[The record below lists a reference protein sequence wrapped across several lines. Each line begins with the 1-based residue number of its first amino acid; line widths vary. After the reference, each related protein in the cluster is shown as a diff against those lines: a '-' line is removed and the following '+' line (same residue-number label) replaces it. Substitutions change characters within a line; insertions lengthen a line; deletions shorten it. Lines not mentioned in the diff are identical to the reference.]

1 MLVNNTNNINPL
13 FQELEQQANTPR
25 ISFKGGPC
33 DSLSLS
39 SKKIDSKKGKA
50 AVTAFLA
57 AVGLGVVSNNGKKDN
72 FIKRFFNSIG
82 NFFKKLFSKNSDKK
96 PQDAAS
102 ATPDKAT
109 EEQTKDTPQMTAAKA
124 LVPNRVAHEK
134 IQKIIESNK
143 TPEEKKE
150 EIKKVLK
157 EEKVEEKIIETN
169 FQTLGK
175 SQQDQIKTLT
185 EIFPY
190 LSKENIPKKAIQPE
204 IPCIGLGGTSS
215 SAPRSGIGYSN
226 SKPFPITDINNSSSP
241 VQKARSKINNVL
253 ANAADKTKLAKVSYT
268 MIIDGEETANLILNS
283 KDADI
288 EKAINVGDTG
298 LDESEGERFFITRNL
313 ADDSLTGFTIS
324 KKNDLNN
331 PENVAKLRF
340 FGALAPGLRETVS
353 KSAGGAIGVKEITEN
368 DKYSHLS
375 NYLTNLSIALSTKLA
390 QNPALLSTNE
400 TEAKKQLAN
409 IQRMLAEAQIIETIN
424 SEKML
429 ENKPAVDKLIEN
441 QINTIL
447 SLKDE
452 TTGYLVM
459 DLAHKTTNLVTTPTE
474 VQALVNESKNKVTK
488 RLAQINVGLA
498 SKKCGG
504 YGAKIDNFD
513 PHDTCRVGD
522 TYKPGEVWDAY
533 QRREM
538 FYNLVRDNYLDLD
551 DKFFNY
557 VDQINVDEAEANF
570 KELWTDSAKDIN
582 NSATMETDKAVS
594 VARSLYEQIKANCSL
609 HSPGKISVKTDNQ
622 VQINEPNQ
630 LTTVEEV
637 EEAFCTIINSKG
649 LASRNGVWKYL
660 ASVKTK
666 SGILADFT
674 TTTWLYND
682 YRASATLRKPLM
694 GINQYFLARLFHDL
708 HERLDPN
715 HTTTWIKRGA
725 DATTQNRRRLHNVV
739 TMIDNIIGSNQG
751 GVDGG
756 LFSDLATLDPFKQ
769 DEVAKQVLDL
779 LDKYKDEDSPPQ
791 IHVRIN
797 NLNQTVTLP
806 NDSTLGVP
814 LLISQVQDMSSSND
828 ATALFNKK
836 SKLSLELQTEDTLAH
851 YFNNALLLNIQRKAC
866 SSSTPSP
873 HYEVKTA
880 EGLVKIIKKLQKLKT
895 SNEDGSPNNFL
906 TECAEI
912 VTKANQTPPEIK
924 QNEFV
929 KLGIRAIQAAE
940 QTYKFCSTVCEFT
953 IPDTSQWRSQLMQLS
968 TLLVALQQAKL
979 VDHMI
984 KNDPLLQKMPSSTKE
999 QKLAQRYA
1007 ALQTRAIIQTTSH
1020 SAQEVIAKVTK
1031 TATLEQITEASS
1043 REDKLRVI
1051 NKLDPDNMLTES
1063 DKLLIMALTHQDGTR
1078 LTCEDALKQTGTFKK
1093 AIADF
1098 TEAVGGSEYYTK
1110 FFEDPINYAIDT
1122 PLYSASRRRRPISV
1136 EGAAK
1141 KIKKKSLAAALFAY
1155 TLTRP

>member
-1 MLVNNTNNINPL
+1 NNTNNINPL

-25 ISFKGGPC
+25 ISFKGGLC

-134 IQKIIESNK
+134 IQKIVESNK

-204 IPCIGLGGTSS
+204 IPSIGLSAASGSGGRASSGVSGASS

-298 LDESEGERFFITRNL
+298 LDESEGDRFFITRNL

-340 FGALAPGLRETVS
+340 FGALAPSLRETVS

-429 ENKPAVDKLIEN
+429 ENKPAVDKLIED

-498 SKKCGG
+498 SKKCGP
-504 YGAKIDNFD
+504 YDAKIDNFD

-522 TYKPGEVWDAY
+522 TYKPGEFWDAY

-557 VDQINVDEAEANF
+557 VDQINVEDAATTF
-570 KELWTDSAKDIN
+570 TDLWTDKADDIS
-582 NSATMETDKAVS
+582 NSASDTTETDKAVS
-594 VARSLYEQIKANCSL
+594 VARSLYEQIKANC
-609 HSPGKISVKTDNQ
+609 
-622 VQINEPNQ
+622 
-630 LTTVEEV
+630 
-637 EEAFCTIINSKG
+637 
-649 LASRNGVWKYL
+649 
-660 ASVKTK
+660 
-666 SGILADFT
+666 
-674 TTTWLYND
+674 
-682 YRASATLRKPLM
+682 
-694 GINQYFLARLFHDL
+694 
-708 HERLDPN
+708 
-715 HTTTWIKRGA
+715 
-725 DATTQNRRRLHNVV
+725 
-739 TMIDNIIGSNQG
+739 
-751 GVDGG
+751 
-756 LFSDLATLDPFKQ
+756 
-769 DEVAKQVLDL
+769 
-779 LDKYKDEDSPPQ
+779 
-791 IHVRIN
+791 
-797 NLNQTVTLP
+797 
-806 NDSTLGVP
+806 
-814 LLISQVQDMSSSND
+814 
-828 ATALFNKK
+828 
-836 SKLSLELQTEDTLAH
+836 
-851 YFNNALLLNIQRKAC
+851 
-866 SSSTPSP
+866 
-873 HYEVKTA
+873 
-880 EGLVKIIKKLQKLKT
+880 
-895 SNEDGSPNNFL
+895 
-906 TECAEI
+906 
-912 VTKANQTPPEIK
+912 
-924 QNEFV
+924 
-929 KLGIRAIQAAE
+929 
-940 QTYKFCSTVCEFT
+940 
-953 IPDTSQWRSQLMQLS
+953 
-968 TLLVALQQAKL
+968 
-979 VDHMI
+979 
-984 KNDPLLQKMPSSTKE
+984 
-999 QKLAQRYA
+999 
-1007 ALQTRAIIQTTSH
+1007 
-1020 SAQEVIAKVTK
+1020 
-1031 TATLEQITEASS
+1031 
-1043 REDKLRVI
+1043 
-1051 NKLDPDNMLTES
+1051 
-1063 DKLLIMALTHQDGTR
+1063 
-1078 LTCEDALKQTGTFKK
+1078 
-1093 AIADF
+1093 
-1098 TEAVGGSEYYTK
+1098 
-1110 FFEDPINYAIDT
+1110 
-1122 PLYSASRRRRPISV
+1122 
-1136 EGAAK
+1136 
-1141 KIKKKSLAAALFAY
+1141 
-1155 TLTRP
+1155 

>member
-134 IQKIIESNK
+134 IQKIVESNK

-204 IPCIGLGGTSS
+204 IPRIGLGGTSS

-298 LDESEGERFFITRNL
+298 LDESEGDRFFITRNL
-313 ADDSLTGFTIS
+313 ADDSLSGFIIS
-324 KKNDLNN
+324 KKHDLDN
-331 PENVAKLRF
+331 PETVATLRF
-340 FGALAPGLRETVS
+340 YATITPLLNATS
-353 KSAGGAIGVKEITEN
+353 SSAGGAIGVKEITEN

-375 NYLTNLSIALSTKLA
+375 NYLSNLSMALSTKLA

-409 IQRMLAEAQIIETIN
+409 INRMLAEAQIIETID
-424 SEKML
+424 SSKML

-504 YGAKIDNFD
+504 YDAKIDNFD

-609 HSPGKISVKTDNQ
+609 HSPGEISVKTDNQ
-622 VQINEPNQ
+622 VQINEPNK
-630 LTTVEEV
+630 LTTVKEV

-649 LASRNGVWKYL
+649 LASRNSVWKHL
-660 ASVKTK
+660 ASVKKK
-666 SGILADFT
+666 SGILADFN

-682 YRASATLRKPLM
+682 RSRPDTLRKPLM
-694 GINQYFLARLFHDL
+694 RSNQYFLARLFRNL
-708 HERLDPN
+708 HERLNPAKAN
-715 HTTTWIKRGA
+715 TWIEPGA
-725 DATTQNRRRLHNVV
+725 DATTHRRRLHNVV

-756 LFSDLATLDPFKQ
+756 LFSDLATLEKRQ
-769 DEVAKQVLDL
+769 QNKVAKQVLDL

-797 NLNQTVTLP
+797 NLKQTVTLP

-851 YFNNALLLNIQRKAC
+851 YFNNELLLNIQRKAC
-866 SSSTPSP
+866 RIPTSSP
-873 HYEVKTA
+873 HYEVENA

-906 TECAEI
+906 TECADI

-929 KLGIRAIQAAE
+929 KLGNRAIQAAE
-940 QTYKFCSTVCEFT
+940 QTSTFCSTVCEFT
-953 IPDTSQWRSQLMQLS
+953 IPDTSQWRSQLMQLR

-984 KNDPLLQKMPSSTKE
+984 NNDPLLQKMSTRTE
-999 QKLAQRYA
+999 DEKLAQRYA
-1007 ALQTRAIIQTTSH
+1007 ALHTKAFIKTTRP
-1020 SAQEVIAKVTK
+1020 SAQAVLAKVTEK
-1031 TATLEQITEASS
+1031 ANLDLITNASS

-1051 NKLDPDNMLTES
+1051 NNLDTDNKLTES
-1063 DKLLIMALTHQDGTR
+1063 EKLLIMALTTRNGAR
-1078 LTCEDALKQTGTFKK
+1078 LTCEDELKQTGTFKK

-1098 TEAVGGSEYYTK
+1098 TKAVGGSEYYTK
-1110 FFEDPINYAIDT
+1110 FFKDPINYAIDT

-1136 EGAAK
+1136 EGAAEE
-1141 KIKKKSLAAALFAY
+1141 IKKKSLAAALFEY